1 MASAS
6 TITDLLHEI
15 EAGNRAALDEL
26 FPLVYEELRRLAS
39 SYLRG
44 ERSNHTLQA
53 TALVHEAWLRMVNQ
67 READWHNRAQFFG
80 LAAQMMRRILVNY
93 ANQHH
98 AQKRGG
104 YETRLALDEA
114 IGFAATKEIDVQAL
128 DAALQTLAEIDE
140 AQSRIVELRFFGGLT
155 VAEVAE
161 VMQVSP
167 ETIKRKWR
175 AAKAFL
181 FTQLR

>member
-1 MASAS
+1 MATSPNVTA
-6 TITDLLHEI
+6 LLKKI
-15 EAGNRAALDEL
+15 EQGDKSALDQL
-26 FPLVYEELRRLAS
+26 FPLVYEELRRLAG

-44 ERSNHTLQA
+44 ERGNHTLQA
-53 TALVHEAWLRMVNQ
+53 TALVHEAYMRMVNQ
-67 READWHNRAQFFG
+67 REVDWHNRAQFFG

-104 YETRLALDEA
+104 HETCLSLDEA
-114 IGFAATKEIDVQAL
+114 LGFAAKKDVDVQAL
-128 DAALQTLAEIDE
+128 DAALNALAAIDE
-140 AQSRIVELRFFGGLT
+140 TQSRIVELRFFAGLT
-155 VAEVAE
+155 VEEVAD

-175 AAKAFL
+175 TAKAFL
-181 FTQLR
+181 FAQLN